1 MAAVKP
7 NPLPPDLTR
16 ALGQQVRQLRIDR
29 ALTLENLTARSG
41 CSLGSLSQIERGFG
55 NPSFA
60 TLVRIAHAL
69 RVSVAQ
75 LVELGPD
82 PKPTVSPVV
91 RSDQRRRLN
100 PHNAIH
106 GDGTIYDLLTPD
118 LDHQLEVIY
127 LQVPPGMS
135 TEATPFVHEGEEVG
149 YIVSGTHEVHVDGLT
164 HTLEAGDSIF
174 YASTVPHWYRN
185 AGSVVVE
192 AIWIITPPTF

>member
-7 NPLPPDLTR
+7 SPFPPDLTR

-29 ALTLENLTARSG
+29 GLTLEDLSARSG
-41 CSLGSLSQIERGFG
+41 CSLGSLSQIERGLG

-82 PKPTVSPVV
+82 LKPTISPVV
-91 RSDQRRRLN
+91 RGDQRRRLN

-106 GDGTIYDLLTPD
+106 GDGTTYELLTPD
-118 LDHQLEVIY
+118 LDHQLEVLY
-127 LQVPPGMS
+127 VNVPPGMS

-149 YIVSGTHEVHVDGLT
+149 YIVSGTHEVHVDGVT
-164 HTLEAGDSIF
+164 HTLEAGDSIS

-185 AGSVVVE
+185 AGNVVVE